1 MIDMSN
7 NRVPY
12 GLLTDEEKAALRDHE
27 KAGGKF
33 ECYYPAG
40 FRWSRCIPEW
50 CDEST
55 YRTVPLPAQR
65 SEQSSLKTQDVTGYE
80 KGLNDALACIASL
93 GYGRSYDVDHG
104 HDEAFRAV
112 AKYRDDWKA
121 GATKKTQDVIAWDR
135 LPAWVEW
142 VARDED
148 GKVFCSAD
156 EQKCDASKWLYSRHI
171 LCRRIDDF
179 PGIVQ
184 IGTADWRESKQRRP
198 RG

>member
-1 MIDMSN
+1 MIDMTN

-12 GLLTDEEKAALRDHE
+12 GLLTDEEKAVLHEHE
-27 KAGGKF
+27 KAGGVVSIHLDQQWVVASKAR
-33 ECYYPAG
+33 EPWAV
-40 FRWSRCIPEW
+40 
-50 CDEST
+50 

-65 SEQSSLKTQDVTGYE
+65 SEQSSLKTQDVTEYE

-93 GYGRSYDVDHG
+93 GYGRSDDVDHG

-112 AKYRDDWKA
+112 AKCRDDWKA

-135 LPAWVEW
+135 LPDRIEW
-142 VARDED
+142 VARWENGMVWGYVSDPSLQLS
-148 GKVFCSAD
+148 G
-156 EQKCDASKWLYSRHI
+156 WYGLGGI
-171 LCRRIDDF
+171 RIDDF

-184 IGTADWRESKQRRP
+184 IGTCYWKDSKQRRP

>member
-1 MIDMSN
+1 MTINMTQ

-55 YRTVPLPAQR
+55 YRTVPLP
-65 SEQSSLKTQDVTGYE
+65 E
-80 KGLNDALACIASL
+80 
-93 GYGRSYDVDHG
+93 
-104 HDEAFRAV
+104 
-112 AKYRDDWKA
+112 
-121 GATKKTQDVIAWDR
+121 KTQDVIAWDR
-135 LPAWVEW
+135 LPEWAEW
-142 VARDED
+142 VARDKFDDFVSCYENEPHQECD
-148 GKVFCSAD
+148 WWAVD
-156 EQKCDASKWLYSRHI
+156 EKDF
-171 LCRRIDDF
+171 RRIDDF

-184 IGTADWRESKQRRP
+184 IGTVDWKESKQRRP